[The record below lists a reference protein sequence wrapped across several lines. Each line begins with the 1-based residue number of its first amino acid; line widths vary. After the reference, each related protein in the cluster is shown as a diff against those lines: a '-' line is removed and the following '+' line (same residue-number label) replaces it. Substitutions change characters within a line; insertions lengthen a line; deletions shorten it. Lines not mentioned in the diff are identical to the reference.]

1 LNKKEQRRLVVLNE
15 VEKGKMIGR
24 EAGEVLG
31 LSLRHVRRILAAY
44 RKEGA
49 AALAHGNRGR
59 KPPHTLDAGMKKQV
73 LELAQSIYA
82 GCNNQHF
89 TELLAEREGIVLSRS
104 SIRRILLEVGIRSPR
119 KRRPPKHRSRRER
132 YPKEGMLLQIDGSHH
147 NWLEGR
153 GPWLSL
159 IGAIDD
165 ATGEVTH
172 ALFRNQEDAQGYFLL
187 LRQIVTSHG
196 IPMALYRD
204 RHGIFE
210 RSKRE
215 PESLEEQ
222 LEGRRQPTQFGRLL
236 EELGITSI
244 PSYSPEARGRIE
256 RLWGTFQDRLVSE
269 LRLAGAR
276 TLEEANQV
284 LWDFLP
290 RYNQRFA
297 VPAAQ
302 TGSAYRQPG
311 EGFIPDEVF
320 CFKYY
325 RTVGTD
331 NVVRFGEHRLQIM
344 PTNGRLS
351 YARAR
356 VEVHERLDGSLAV
369 YYQEHCLATKPA
381 PPEAPVLRARN
392 APRVVPKTPIVN
404 RGILCNSPSPN
415 LSLQGRGI
423 HGRVSARHYNSHEL
437 AVPATLTKKTS
448 QPKHSHRTKPGP
460 DHPWRRPFKLHIDRG

>member
-1 LNKKEQRRLVVLNE
+1 MKEKVTLNKKEQKRLMVLNG
-15 VEKGKMIGR
+15 V
-24 EAGEVLG
+24 EAGEVSGKRASEVLG
-31 LSLRHVRRILAAY
+31 ISLRHVRRIVAAY

-59 KPPHTLDAGMKKQV
+59 KPPHTLDAGMKKRV

-89 TELLAEREGIVLSRS
+89 TELLSEREGIALSRS
-104 SIRRILLEVGIRSPR
+104 SVRRILLEAGIRSPR
-119 KRRPPKHRSRRER
+119 KRRPPKHRSRRQR
-132 YPKEGMLLQIDGSHH
+132 YPKEGVLLQIDGSHH

-153 GPWLSL
+153 GPWLTL
-159 IGAIDD
+159 VGAVDD
-165 ATGEVTH
+165 ATGEVPY

-187 LRQIVTSHG
+187 LRQIVDSHG

-297 VPAAQ
+297 VPAREP
-302 TGSAYRQPG
+302 GSAYRNPP

-325 RTVGTD
+325 RTVGSD

-344 PTNGRLS
+344 PSNGRLS
-351 YARAR
+351 YVHAR
-356 VEVHERLDGSLAV
+356 VEVHERMDGSLAV
-369 YYQEHCLATKPA
+369 YYQGHCLATKPA
-381 PPEAPVLRARN
+381 PPEAPVLRIRNTARVM
-392 APRVVPKTPIVN
+392 PDMTD
-404 RGILCNSPSPN
+404 
-415 LSLQGRGI
+415 
-423 HGRVSARHYNSHEL
+423 
-437 AVPATLTKKTS
+437 PAKPAMPTIIAKKTLEMKV
-448 QPKHSHRTKPGP
+448 PRRTKPGP
-460 DHPWRRPFKLHIDRG
+460 DHP

>member
-1 LNKKEQRRLVVLNE
+1 MKETVTLNKKEQRRLLVLNQ
-15 VEKGKMIGR
+15 VETGKMIG
-24 EAGEVLG
+24 GEVAELLN

-59 KPPHTLDAGMKKQV
+59 RPHNALEIGLKEQV
-73 LELAQSIYA
+73 LELAQSTYA
-82 GCNNQHF
+82 GCNTQHF
-89 TELLAEREGIVLSRS
+89 SELLAEREGITLSRS
-104 SIRRILLEVGIRSPR
+104 SLRRILLEAGIKSPR

-132 YPKEGMLLQIDGSHH
+132 YPQEGMLLQIDGSNHD
-147 NWLEGR
+147 WLEGR
-153 GPWLSL
+153 GPYLTL

-165 ATGEVTH
+165 ATGEVPYG
-172 ALFRNQEDAQGYFLL
+172 LFREQEDTQGYSLL
-187 LRQIVTSHG
+187 LRQIVASRG

-215 PESLEEQ
+215 PESLAEQ
-222 LEGRRQPTQFGRLL
+222 LEGKRKPTQFGRIM
-236 EELGITSI
+236 EELDITSI
-244 PSYSPEARGRIE
+244 PARSPQAKGRIE

-269 LRLAGAR
+269 LRLAGAK

-302 TGSAYRQPG
+302 AGSAYRQPE
-311 EGFIPDEVF
+311 EGFIPDKVF

-325 RTVGTD
+325 RTVGSD
-331 NVVRFGEHRLQIM
+331 NVVRFGGHRLQIM

-356 VEVHERLDGSLAV
+356 VEVHEKLDGSLAV
-369 YYQEHCLATKPA
+369 YYQEDCLATKPA

-392 APRVVPKTPIVN
+392 GARVIPGITDLGKSAAPAII
-404 RGILCNSPSPN
+404 G
-415 LSLQGRGI
+415 
-423 HGRVSARHYNSHEL
+423 
-437 AVPATLTKKTS
+437 KKTLE
-448 QPKHSHRTKPGP
+448 PKVPRHTKPGP
-460 DHPWRRPFKLHIDRG
+460 NHPWRRPFKVHLDRG